1 MTTNSATRIIEINKA
16 TMGNVWT
23 NFVMDVE
30 LLEAERKTPLTLG
43 NTHYSSLIEKTS
55 LEDKDK
61 KRELN
66 IRIIFCVS

>member
-1 MTTNSATRIIEINKA
+1 
-16 TMGNVWT
+16 MGNVWR